1 MECMM
6 DIIISQS
13 CTVSSKQVAEKF
25 GKRHD
30 DVLKAYRNLRTQS
43 NDLQHADF
51 FQRNFAEN
59 NINTLYGKVELAEVS
74 MTRDG
79 FSLVAMGFTGAEALS
94 WKVRFIEAFNAME
107 SALRHHTIHE
117 APYKPK
123 LLDKP
128 KTARITES
136 VQKIDTLFG
145 ETIFKRTM
153 TRVSEEM
160 LTPLER
166 LQAKKFNLILQAEGV
181 MKKVKKLEAE
191 IDYLQQPA
199 PLRLLKS

>member
-1 MECMM
+1 MTDLTIQIKPYYIDEIGCDGLSNH
-6 DIIISQS
+6 DIAQCLGASVGHINRKIKTILSIIPELSPIGIPTTRKGS
-13 CTVSSKQVAEKF
+13 TAKIYLPTHTAKLIVAKYDNKIGLGYLRFLLMCEKIAQE
-25 GKRHD
+25 R
-30 DVLKAYRNLRTQS
+30 
-43 NDLQHADF
+43 
-51 FQRNFAEN
+51 
-59 NINTLYGKVELAEVS
+59 INS
-74 MTRDG
+74 
-79 FSLVAMGFTGAEALS
+79 
-94 WKVRFIEAFNAME
+94 I
-107 SALRHHTIHE
+107 E

-166 LQAKKFNLILQAEGV
+166 LQAKRFNLILQAEGV
-181 MKKVKKLEAE
+181 MRKVKKLEAE

-199 PLRLLKS
+199 SLRLIKS